1 MELLELSNPNLN
13 ITNLDLLDLLIAGA
27 MVFVTVYFSS
37 KSIKRATMK
46 DNDEKLKEKADLD
59 YVKEKDSAI
68 HHRISKVEKDH
79 ETLNKKIDS
88 NHNLI
93 IKMLQDIN
101 NNIMTAI
108 MQNKSK

>member
-1 MELLELSNPNLN
+1 MNLSDISSPELN
-13 ITNLDLLDLLIAGA
+13 ITNIDLLELLIAA
-27 MVFVTVYFSS
+27 EMVFVTVYFSI
-37 KSIKRATMK
+37 KSTKRATMK
-46 DNDEKLKEKADLD
+46 ENDEKLKEKADLD
-59 YVKEKDSAI
+59 NVKEKDSAI
-68 HHRISKVEKDH
+68 HNRISRMEKDH